1 MKNILNI
8 IIPIV
13 LSSLLFVGCED
24 HLNVDTYND
33 ITGGSYWQSPS
44 DAQTYIYGIQADVA
58 ATYNGRSGYLDLVDG
73 RTDMLRPGALGPRLT
88 NPMQLHT
95 QTGTIGGENWRGY
108 YESIHHCNLLLQE
121 IEGIEFDNEAQKAE
135 IIATAHFFRAFTYFD
150 LVRFYGDVPLVLEPT
165 TGKVELDAYYS
176 RAPKAEIF
184 ALIKSDIDDAI
195 AGLPDGIADKN
206 FVSKIAAYALKA
218 EVYMWTGK
226 ALTARSAPVTA
237 DINTAIAAI
246 DAIEASGA
254 VSFNTGPWKSTFTRQ
269 ANDSPEYIFAHYY
282 DYIVGPLTRN
292 GHWLI
297 SIRIDNVPDT
307 MQNTFP
313 IAYTDEGLNRIEIGQ
328 PMNLVFQELQTVNP
342 HVDPFN
348 QYDQV
353 TKDDYRDLRYVGTM
367 LDIYGDGVTNTA
379 FKFPGIGVD
388 ADNRRYWDNDFPIYR
403 WTDMLLLKAEAM
415 NTLGGQSAAI
425 VAILDMTRARGDIA
439 PYAGATD
446 QATLEDEIIKE
457 RMRELCAENKHWW
470 DLCRGHKVAQYVS
483 RFMAERGDDSTDPNV
498 WDFYYWPVAESVMVQ
513 NTNITQSPGYTV
525 K

>member
-8 IIPIV
+8 LKGIV

-24 HLNVDTYND
+24 HLKVDTYND
-33 ITGGSYWQSPS
+33 ITGGSFWQTPG
-44 DAQTYIYGIQADVA
+44 DAKTYVIGIQADVGS
-58 ATYNGRSGYLDLVDG
+58 TYLGGSGYFEYVDG
-73 RTDMLRPGALGPRLT
+73 RTEMLRPGGLGPRLT
-88 NPMQLHT
+88 NPPQLHT
-95 QTGTIGGENWRGY
+95 QSATLGGGNWRGF
-108 YESIHHCNLLLQE
+108 YETIHHCNLFLQQV
-121 IEGIEFDNEAQKAE
+121 EGIEFEDAAE
-135 IIATAHFFRAFTYFD
+135 KTELIATVHFLRAFTYFD

-165 TGKVELDAYYS
+165 TGKPEVDAYYS
-176 RAPKAEIF
+176 RAPKAEVF
-184 ALIKSDIDDAI
+184 ALIKDDIEKAI
-195 AGLPDGIADKN
+195 AGMPDGIADKN

-226 ALTARSAPVTA
+226 ALTARGAPVTA

-246 DAIEASGA
+246 DAIEASQT
-254 VSFNTGPWKSTFTRQ
+254 VSFNTGEWKSTFTRQ
-269 ANDSPEYIFAHYY
+269 ANDSPEYIWAHYY
-282 DYIVGPLTRN
+282 DYRVPPLTRN
-292 GHWLI
+292 AHWLI
-297 SIRIDNVPDT
+297 TIRIDNVPDT

-328 PMNLVFQELQTVNP
+328 RMNLVFQELQTVNP

-353 TKDDYRDLRYVGTM
+353 TMDDYRDLRYVGTM
-367 LDIYGDGVTNTA
+367 LDIYGDGSLNTA

-388 ADNRRYWDNDFPIYR
+388 ADNRRYWDNDMPIYR

-415 NTLGGQSAAI
+415 NTLGGQTAEI

-439 PYAGATD
+439 PYAGPTD

-470 DLCRGHKVAQYVS
+470 DLIRAHKVAQYVD
-483 RFMAERGDDSTDPNV
+483 RFMTNRGDDSTDPNV
-498 WDFYYWPVAESVMVQ
+498 WNYYYWPIAENVLIQ
-513 NTNITQSPGYTV
+513 NSKLTQSPGY
-525 K
+525 